1 MEIIEDK
8 SQLISSANKK
18 QMKLTYSQTS
28 ELKLKSFPNEI
39 ILTNSDPVIFTTWVR
54 KIREAIMESN
64 GSKPINKGNEIRR
77 RRN

>member
-54 KIREAIMESN
+54 KMREAIMESN
-64 GSKPINKGNEIRR
+64 GS
-77 RRN
+77 